1 MKKQDFLNELAE
13 IMQLDTPPTGSE
25 NLEDFVE
32 WDSMSN
38 LGVMS
43 MFDMEFGITLKT
55 DDLKNIK
62 TVNELMALAGDQ
74 ITE

>member
-1 MKKQDFLNELAE
+1 MTKQDFLNELAE

-32 WDSMSN
+32 WDSMAN

-43 MFDMEFGITLKT
+43 MFDMEFGTTLKT

>member
-1 MKKQDFLNELAE
+1 MTKQDFLNELAE

-32 WDSMSN
+32 WDSMAN

-43 MFDMEFGITLKT
+43 MFDMEFGTTLKT

-74 ITE
+74 ITD

>member
-13 IMQLDTPPTGSE
+13 VMQLDTPPTGAE

-32 WDSMSN
+32 WDSMAN

-43 MFDMEFGITLKT
+43 MFDIEFGITLKT
-55 DDLKNIK
+55 DDLKKIK
-62 TVNELMALAGDQ
+62 TVNELMTLAGDQ

>member
-1 MKKQDFLNELAE
+1 MTKQDFLNELAE

-25 NLEDFVE
+25 NLEDYAE
-32 WDSMSN
+32 WDSMAN

>member
-1 MKKQDFLNELAE
+1 MTKQDFLNELAE
-13 IMQLDTPPTGSE
+13 VMQLDTAPTGNE

-32 WDSMSN
+32 WDSMAI

-43 MFDMEFGITLKT
+43 MFDIEFGITLKT
-55 DDLKNIK
+55 GDLKNIK
-62 TVNELMALAGDQ
+62 TVGELMALSGDQ

>member
-1 MKKQDFLNELAE
+1 MTRQEFLNEIVE
-13 IMQLDTPPTGSE
+13 IMQLETSLTGVE
-25 NLEDFVE
+25 ILEDFVE
-32 WDSMSN
+32 WDSMAN

-55 DDLKNIK
+55 DDLNKIK
-62 TVNELMALAGDQ
+62 TVNELIALAGDQ

>member
-1 MKKQDFLNELAE
+1 MIKQDFLNELAE
-13 IMQLDTPPTGSE
+13 VMQLDTPPTGLE

-32 WDSMSN
+32 WDSMAN

-62 TVNELMALAGDQ
+62 TVKELMELAGDQ

>member
-1 MKKQDFLNELAE
+1 MTKQDFLNELAE
-13 IMQLDTPPTGSE
+13 IMQLDTPPTGAE
-25 NLEDFVE
+25 NLEDYVE
-32 WDSMSN
+32 WDSMAN

-62 TVNELMALAGDQ
+62 TVNQLMTLAGDQ
-74 ITE
+74 ITD

>member
-1 MKKQDFLNELAE
+1 MTKQDFLNELAE
-13 IMQLDTPPTGSE
+13 IMQLDTPPKGSE
-25 NLEDFVE
+25 NLDDFVE

-43 MFDMEFGITLKT
+43 MFDMEFGITVKT
-55 DDLKNIK
+55 DDLKSIK
-62 TVNELMALAGDQ
+62 TVNDLVALAGDQ

>member
-25 NLEDFVE
+25 NLEDFIE
-32 WDSMSN
+32 WDSMAN

-55 DDLKNIK
+55 DDLKKIT

-74 ITE
+74 VTE